1 VVRDELDVDELDVD
15 DEMFD
20 EVEIIDEDEGEDVEA
35 GFRGADFAGGLL
47 LGVMVGAALALLLAP
62 QAGPRTRRNIGRKV
76 RRLRADA
83 EHRLEGAQRDLR
95 KQVRR
100 RKRKIKGK
108 IDKVSKRT
116 RKAVKRLV

>member
-1 VVRDELDVDELDVD
+1 MVRDELDAD

-20 EVEIIDEDEGEDVEA
+20 EVEIIDEDEGAEIEA

-95 KQVRR
+95 KQVKR